1 LNVARH
7 PKATTVATATR
18 QDEFLN
24 DESPAVPGGKRLAV
38 NMSDQS

>member
-1 LNVARH
+1 MPRH
-7 PKATTVATATR
+7 PKATTAAKATW

-24 DESPAVPGGKRLAV
+24 DESPAVPGGKRGAV